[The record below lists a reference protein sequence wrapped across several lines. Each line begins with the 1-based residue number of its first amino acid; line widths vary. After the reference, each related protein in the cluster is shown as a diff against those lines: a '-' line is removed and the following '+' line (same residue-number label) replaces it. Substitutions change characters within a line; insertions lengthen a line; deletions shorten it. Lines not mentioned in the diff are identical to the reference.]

1 MGKDENLAHTTKLRP
16 LWPRCICRA
25 WLLDFISLLPIP
37 WAQSPVGWAG
47 VTPLTIQSYSI
58 LYQIRILPFL
68 LEERH
73 NFNYL
78 DMFITVSLGPLSP
91 RVHSQMCR
99 AARTWLSFCKIPLE
113 VFLQLHF
120 VSKDKKCAGWLSSRC
135 WAGVAA
141 VCCEPLPTQ
150 WGFSYSS

>member
-1 MGKDENLAHTTKLRP
+1 M
-16 LWPRCICRA
+16 
-25 WLLDFISLLPIP
+25 
-37 WAQSPVGWAG
+37 
-47 VTPLTIQSYSI
+47 TPLTIQSYSI
-58 LYQIRILPFL
+58 LHQISILPFL

-99 AARTWLSFCKIPLE
+99 AARTRLSFGKIPFE

-120 VSKDKKCAGWLSSRC
+120 VSKDKKCAG
-135 WAGVAA
+135 
-141 VCCEPLPTQ
+141 
-150 WGFSYSS
+150 